1 MQKKMVKLIT
11 MLLNGLFGNG
21 ATQQNYGFPIPISS
35 TILYGSTSS
44 TANNSAPG
52 KIIAAV
58 IVNGQEI
65 GSYITK
71 PAGHFSTTVVFN
83 PPIELS
89 PGDLINFRS
98 KNNNSQVTQTI
109 ISLIIELDL

>member
-83 PPIELS
+83 PPIELRWLNRVLS
-89 PGDLINFRS
+89 ARAPMMRALVLCAR
-98 KNNNSQVTQTI
+98 
-109 ISLIIELDL
+109 